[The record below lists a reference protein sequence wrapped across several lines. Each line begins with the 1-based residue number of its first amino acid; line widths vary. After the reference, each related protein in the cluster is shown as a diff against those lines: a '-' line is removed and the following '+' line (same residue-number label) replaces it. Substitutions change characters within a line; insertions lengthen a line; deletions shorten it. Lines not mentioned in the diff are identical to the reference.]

1 MNNNNIPKATL
12 YITYGVKF
20 IDFNKFIISANAKK
34 AKIKLNKDTTNASL
48 KWVKLV

>member
-20 IDFNKFIISANAKK
+20 IDFNNFIITAKAKK
-34 AKIKLNKDTTNASL
+34 AKIKLNKDTTTASL
-48 KWVKLV
+48 KWAKLA